1 MDKQFILNIS
11 QGKVLMIT
19 WARGKTDKQVCKPV
33 WRDRH
38 STGQGGKKESF
49 SRKEVEFTETL
60 RRSPHTPEI

>member
-1 MDKQFILNIS
+1 
-11 QGKVLMIT
+11 MIT